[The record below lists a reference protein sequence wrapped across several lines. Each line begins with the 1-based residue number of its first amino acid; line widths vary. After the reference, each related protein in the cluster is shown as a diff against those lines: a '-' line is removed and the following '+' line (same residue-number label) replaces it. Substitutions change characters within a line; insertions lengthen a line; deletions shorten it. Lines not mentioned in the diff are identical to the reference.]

1 LAEKTQLEPL
11 TLEDRRI
18 IFRNFSGKEG
28 KYNAAGVRNFAV
40 VLTEEEGKLMEAD
53 GWNVKWGK
61 PREDEEPLPPF
72 LKVNVKYGGKG
83 APPGIVLITSRGK
96 TRLGEDEA
104 QLVDWADIIK
114 VDLIIRPWQYEIG
127 DRTGV
132 SAYLKSIYVTIR
144 EDELE
149 LKYSDMPDTDSAAS
163 VITQNAEPLEPDG
176 SPY

>member
-1 LAEKTQLEPL
+1 LAEKTQMEPL

-28 KYNAAGVRNFAV
+28 RYNAAGVRNFAV
-40 VLTEEEGKLMEAD
+40 ILTEEEGKLMEDD

-61 PREDEEPLPPF
+61 PREDEDPLPPF

-96 TRLGEDEA
+96 TRIGEEEA
-104 QLVDWADIIK
+104 QLVDWADIVK
-114 VDLIIRPWQYEIG
+114 VDLIIRPWSYEIG
-127 DRTGV
+127 ERSGI

-149 LKYSDMPDTDSAAS
+149 LKYSDVPDTDSAVGLVTKDAVS
-163 VITQNAEPLEPDG
+163 SDEDAPF
-176 SPY
+176 